1 MNALIQTYPLPFALI
16 LALLAAL
23 IVLLAVNARLRK
35 MQRALRGR
43 IIESERTIT
52 AQQTQLNE
60 TVNSVLQMSVSSA
73 QSSEAR
79 TQQLADRLEA
89 RLSGIAESNERRL
102 DDMRRLIDEQLSGTL
117 EKRLGQSFQQV
128 SRQLEQVYKGL
139 GEMQTLA
146 GGVGDLKKVL
156 TGVKTRGVWGEIQL
170 GRLLGDTLTEG
181 QYLENTPVVPGSS
194 ERVEFAVRLPGRDGA
209 GLLLPID
216 SKFPL
221 DAFRHLIDESET
233 GDKARADKA
242 ALLLQRA
249 VLDQAKKI
257 SEKYVKPPYT
267 TDFALMFLPIES
279 LYAEVMRRESL
290 NEEARA
296 LSCGDRRAIDALGAL
311 KQPVAGLPHAVHR
324 AAHRRGVAAA
334 GHATRRVSALWRY
347 ARADAPAARSG
358 HGRAGHRHRP
368 QPRHYAPLKRAGG
381 FFAREGRRGTIDDG
395 LRTVRAHDFSARYF
409 DRRPARGVRG

>member
-23 IVLLAVNARLRK
+23 IVLLAMNARLRK

-52 AQQTQLNE
+52 AQQAQLAE
-60 TVNSVLQMSVSSA
+60 TVNSVLQMSVNSA
-73 QSSEAR
+73 QSSEMRA
-79 TQQLADRLEA
+79 QQLADRLET

-156 TGVKTRGVWGEIQL
+156 AGVKTRGIWGEIQL
-170 GRLLGDTLTEG
+170 GRLLGDTLAEG

-233 GDKARADKA
+233 GDKVRADKA

-290 NEEARA
+290 AEEARVRFHVVIAGPSTLSA
-296 LSCGDRRAIDALGAL
+296 LLNSLSLGFRTLSIEQRTGEVWQLLGTLRGEFLRFGDTLERMRQRLDQATGELDTATARSRAI
-311 KQPVAGLPHAVHR
+311 
-324 AAHRRGVAAA
+324 
-334 GHATRRVSALWRY
+334 TRRLNE
-347 ARADAPAARSG
+347 
-358 HGRAGHRHRP
+358 
-368 QPRHYAPLKRAGG
+368 L
-381 FFAREGRRGTIDDG
+381 E
-395 LRTVRAHDFSARYF
+395 DFSPEKDGGER
-409 DRRPARGVRG
+409 

>member
-279 LYAEVMRRESL
+279 RYAEVMRRESL

-296 LSCGDRRAIDALGAL
+296 RFHVVIAGPSTLSALLNSLSLGFRTLSIEQRTGEVWQLLGTLRGEFLRFGDTLERMRQRLDQATGELDTATARSRAI
-311 KQPVAGLPHAVHR
+311 
-324 AAHRRGVAAA
+324 
-334 GHATRRVSALWRY
+334 TRRLNE
-347 ARADAPAARSG
+347 
-358 HGRAGHRHRP
+358 
-368 QPRHYAPLKRAGG
+368 L
-381 FFAREGRRGTIDDG
+381 E
-395 LRTVRAHDFSARYF
+395 DFSPEKDGGER
-409 DRRPARGVRG
+409 

>member
-52 AQQTQLNE
+52 AQQAQLNE

-296 LSCGDRRAIDALGAL
+296 RFHVVIAGPSKLSALLNSLSLGFRTLSIEQRTGEVWQLLGTLRGEFLRFGDTLERMRQRLDQATGELDTATARSRAI
-311 KQPVAGLPHAVHR
+311 
-324 AAHRRGVAAA
+324 
-334 GHATRRVSALWRY
+334 TRRLNE
-347 ARADAPAARSG
+347 
-358 HGRAGHRHRP
+358 
-368 QPRHYAPLKRAGG
+368 L
-381 FFAREGRRGTIDDG
+381 E
-395 LRTVRAHDFSARYF
+395 DFSPEKDGGER
-409 DRRPARGVRG
+409 

>member
-23 IVLLAVNARLRK
+23 IVLLAMNARLRK

-52 AQQTQLNE
+52 AQQAQLAE
-60 TVNSVLQMSVSSA
+60 TVNSVLQMSVNSA
-73 QSSEAR
+73 QSSEMRA
-79 TQQLADRLEA
+79 QQLADRLET

-156 TGVKTRGVWGEIQL
+156 TGVKTRGIWGEIQL
-170 GRLLGDTLTEG
+170 GRLLGDTLAEG

-290 NEEARA
+290 AEEARTRFHVVIAGPSTLSA
-296 LSCGDRRAIDALGAL
+296 LLNSLSLGFRTLSIEQRTGEVWQLLGTLRGEFLRFGDTLERMRQRLDQATGELDTATARSRAI
-311 KQPVAGLPHAVHR
+311 
-324 AAHRRGVAAA
+324 
-334 GHATRRVSALWRY
+334 TRRLNELEDLSPEK
-347 ARADAPAARSG
+347 DG
-358 HGRAGHRHRP
+358 GGR
-368 QPRHYAPLKRAGG
+368 
-381 FFAREGRRGTIDDG
+381 
-395 LRTVRAHDFSARYF
+395 
-409 DRRPARGVRG
+409 

>member
-16 LALLAAL
+16 IALLVVL
-23 IVLLAVNARLRK
+23 IVLIATNARLKK

-52 AQQTQLNE
+52 AQQAQLAE
-60 TVNSVLQMSVSSA
+60 TINSVLQMSVNST

-79 TQQLADRLEA
+79 AQQLADRLEA
-89 RLSGIAESNERRL
+89 RLGNIAQNNERRL
-102 DDMRRLIDEQLSGTL
+102 DDMRHLIDEQLSVTL

-156 TGVKTRGVWGEIQL
+156 TGVKTRGIWGEIQL

-181 QYLENTPVVPGSS
+181 QYIENTPVVPGSS
-194 ERVEFAVRLPGRDGA
+194 ERVEFAVRLPGRDGE

-242 ALLLQRA
+242 ALMLQRA

-290 NEEARA
+290 VEEARTRCHVVIAGPSTLAA
-296 LSCGDRRAIDALGAL
+296 LLNSLSLGFRTLSIEQRTGEVWQLLGTLRGEFLRFGDTLERMRQRLDQATGELDTATARSRAI
-311 KQPVAGLPHAVHR
+311 
-324 AAHRRGVAAA
+324 
-334 GHATRRVSALWRY
+334 TRRLNELEDLS
-347 ARADAPAARSG
+347 PE
-358 HGRAGHRHRP
+358 
-368 QPRHYAPLKRAGG
+368 KN
-381 FFAREGRRGTIDDG
+381 GTSPKGD
-395 LRTVRAHDFSARYF
+395 
-409 DRRPARGVRG
+409 

>member
-23 IVLLAVNARLRK
+23 IVLLAMNARLRK

-52 AQQTQLNE
+52 AQQAQLNE
-60 TVNSVLQMSVSSA
+60 TINSVLQMSVNSA

-221 DAFRHLIDESET
+221 DAFRHLVDESET

-290 NEEARA
+290 AEEARVRFHVVIAGPSTLTA
-296 LSCGDRRAIDALGAL
+296 LLNSLSLGFRTLSIEQRTGEVWQLLGTLRGEFLRFGDTLERMRQRLDQATGELDTATARSRAI
-311 KQPVAGLPHAVHR
+311 
-324 AAHRRGVAAA
+324 
-334 GHATRRVSALWRY
+334 TRRLNELEDLSPEK
-347 ARADAPAARSG
+347 DG
-358 HGRAGHRHRP
+358 GGR
-368 QPRHYAPLKRAGG
+368 
-381 FFAREGRRGTIDDG
+381 
-395 LRTVRAHDFSARYF
+395 
-409 DRRPARGVRG
+409 

>member
-89 RLSGIAESNERRL
+89 RLSGIAVSNERRL

-296 LSCGDRRAIDALGAL
+296 RFHVVIAGPSTLSALLNSLSLGFRTLSIEQRTGEVWQLLGTLRGEFLRFGDTLERMRQRLDQATGELDTATARSRAI
-311 KQPVAGLPHAVHR
+311 
-324 AAHRRGVAAA
+324 
-334 GHATRRVSALWRY
+334 TRRLNE
-347 ARADAPAARSG
+347 
-358 HGRAGHRHRP
+358 
-368 QPRHYAPLKRAGG
+368 L
-381 FFAREGRRGTIDDG
+381 E
-395 LRTVRAHDFSARYF
+395 DFSPEKDGGER
-409 DRRPARGVRG
+409 

>member
-79 TQQLADRLEA
+79 TQQLSDRLEA

-296 LSCGDRRAIDALGAL
+296 RFHVVIAGPSTLSALLNSLSLGFRTLSIEQRTGEVWQLLGTLRGEFLRFGDTLERMRQRLDQATGELDTATARSRAI
-311 KQPVAGLPHAVHR
+311 
-324 AAHRRGVAAA
+324 
-334 GHATRRVSALWRY
+334 TRRLNE
-347 ARADAPAARSG
+347 
-358 HGRAGHRHRP
+358 
-368 QPRHYAPLKRAGG
+368 L
-381 FFAREGRRGTIDDG
+381 E
-395 LRTVRAHDFSARYF
+395 DFSPEKDGGER
-409 DRRPARGVRG
+409 

>member
-23 IVLLAVNARLRK
+23 IVLLAMNARLRK

-52 AQQTQLNE
+52 AQQAQLAE
-60 TVNSVLQMSVSSA
+60 TVNSVLQMSVNSA
-73 QSSEAR
+73 QSSEMRA
-79 TQQLADRLEA
+79 QQLADRLEM

-156 TGVKTRGVWGEIQL
+156 TGVKTRGIWGEIQL
-170 GRLLGDTLTEG
+170 GRLLGDTLAEG

-290 NEEARA
+290 AEEARVRFHVVIAGPSTLSA
-296 LSCGDRRAIDALGAL
+296 LLNSLSLGFRTLSIEQRTGEVWQLLGTLRGEFLRFGDTLERMRQRLDQATGELDTATARSRAI
-311 KQPVAGLPHAVHR
+311 
-324 AAHRRGVAAA
+324 
-334 GHATRRVSALWRY
+334 TRRLNELEDLSPEK
-347 ARADAPAARSG
+347 DG
-358 HGRAGHRHRP
+358 GGR
-368 QPRHYAPLKRAGG
+368 
-381 FFAREGRRGTIDDG
+381 
-395 LRTVRAHDFSARYF
+395 
-409 DRRPARGVRG
+409 

>member
-23 IVLLAVNARLRK
+23 IILLAMNARLRK

-52 AQQTQLNE
+52 AQQAQLNE
-60 TVNSVLQMSVSSA
+60 TINSVLQMSVNSA

-156 TGVKTRGVWGEIQL
+156 AGVKTRGVWGEIQL

-290 NEEARA
+290 AEEARTRFHVVIAGPSTLSA
-296 LSCGDRRAIDALGAL
+296 LLNSLSLGFRTLSIEQRTGEVWQLLGTLRGEFLRFGDTLERMRQRLDQATGELDTATARSRAI
-311 KQPVAGLPHAVHR
+311 
-324 AAHRRGVAAA
+324 
-334 GHATRRVSALWRY
+334 TRRLNELEDLSPEK
-347 ARADAPAARSG
+347 DG
-358 HGRAGHRHRP
+358 GGR
-368 QPRHYAPLKRAGG
+368 
-381 FFAREGRRGTIDDG
+381 
-395 LRTVRAHDFSARYF
+395 
-409 DRRPARGVRG
+409 

>member
-16 LALLAAL
+16 LALLVAL
-23 IVLLAVNARLRK
+23 IVLLSMNARLRK

-52 AQQTQLNE
+52 AQQAQLAE
-60 TVNSVLQMSVSSA
+60 TVNSVLQMSVNSA
-73 QSSEAR
+73 QSSEMRA
-79 TQQLADRLEA
+79 QQLADRLEA

-156 TGVKTRGVWGEIQL
+156 AGVKTRGIWGEIQL
-170 GRLLGDTLTEG
+170 GRLLGDTLAEG

-290 NEEARA
+290 AEEARTRFHVVIAGPSTLTA
-296 LSCGDRRAIDALGAL
+296 LLNSLSLGFRTLSIEQRTGEVWQLLGTLRGEFLRFGDTLERMRQRLDQATGELDTATARSRAI
-311 KQPVAGLPHAVHR
+311 
-324 AAHRRGVAAA
+324 
-334 GHATRRVSALWRY
+334 TRRLNELEDLSPEK
-347 ARADAPAARSG
+347 DG
-358 HGRAGHRHRP
+358 GGR
-368 QPRHYAPLKRAGG
+368 
-381 FFAREGRRGTIDDG
+381 
-395 LRTVRAHDFSARYF
+395 
-409 DRRPARGVRG
+409 

>member
-1 MNALIQTYPLPFALI
+1 
-16 LALLAAL
+16 
-23 IVLLAVNARLRK
+23 
-35 MQRALRGR
+35 
-43 IIESERTIT
+43 
-52 AQQTQLNE
+52 
-60 TVNSVLQMSVSSA
+60 
-73 QSSEAR
+73 
-79 TQQLADRLEA
+79 
-89 RLSGIAESNERRL
+89 
-102 DDMRRLIDEQLSGTL
+102 
-117 EKRLGQSFQQV
+117 
-128 SRQLEQVYKGL
+128 
-139 GEMQTLA
+139 MQTLA

-296 LSCGDRRAIDALGAL
+296 RFHVVIAGPSTLSALLNSLSLGFRTLSIEQRTGEVWQLLGTLRGEFLRFGDTLERMRQRLDQATGELDTATARSRAI
-311 KQPVAGLPHAVHR
+311 
-324 AAHRRGVAAA
+324 
-334 GHATRRVSALWRY
+334 TRRLNE
-347 ARADAPAARSG
+347 
-358 HGRAGHRHRP
+358 
-368 QPRHYAPLKRAGG
+368 L
-381 FFAREGRRGTIDDG
+381 E
-395 LRTVRAHDFSARYF
+395 DFSPEKDGGER
-409 DRRPARGVRG
+409 

>member
-23 IVLLAVNARLRK
+23 IILLAMNARLRK

-52 AQQTQLNE
+52 AQQAQLNE
-60 TVNSVLQMSVSSA
+60 TINSVLQMSVNSA

-156 TGVKTRGVWGEIQL
+156 TGVKTRGIWGEIQL

-221 DAFRHLIDESET
+221 DAFRHLVDESET

-290 NEEARA
+290 AEEARTRFHVVIAGPSTLTA
-296 LSCGDRRAIDALGAL
+296 LLNSLSLGFRTLSIEQRTGEVWQLLGTLRGEFLRFGDTLERMRQRLDQATGELDTATARSRAI
-311 KQPVAGLPHAVHR
+311 
-324 AAHRRGVAAA
+324 
-334 GHATRRVSALWRY
+334 TRRLNELEDLSPEK
-347 ARADAPAARSG
+347 DG
-358 HGRAGHRHRP
+358 GGR
-368 QPRHYAPLKRAGG
+368 
-381 FFAREGRRGTIDDG
+381 
-395 LRTVRAHDFSARYF
+395 
-409 DRRPARGVRG
+409 

>member
-221 DAFRHLIDESET
+221 DAFRHFIDESET

-296 LSCGDRRAIDALGAL
+296 RFHVVIAGPSTLSALLNSLSLGFRTLSIEQRTGEVWQLLGTLRGEFLRFGDTLERMRQRLDQATGELDTATARSRAI
-311 KQPVAGLPHAVHR
+311 
-324 AAHRRGVAAA
+324 
-334 GHATRRVSALWRY
+334 TRRLNE
-347 ARADAPAARSG
+347 
-358 HGRAGHRHRP
+358 
-368 QPRHYAPLKRAGG
+368 L
-381 FFAREGRRGTIDDG
+381 E
-395 LRTVRAHDFSARYF
+395 DFSPEKDGGER
-409 DRRPARGVRG
+409 

>member
-23 IVLLAVNARLRK
+23 IVLLAMNARLRK

-52 AQQTQLNE
+52 AQQAQLAE
-60 TVNSVLQMSVSSA
+60 TVNSVLQMSVNST
-73 QSSEAR
+73 QSSEMRA
-79 TQQLADRLEA
+79 QQLADRLET

-156 TGVKTRGVWGEIQL
+156 TGVKTRGIWGEIQL
-170 GRLLGDTLTEG
+170 GRLLGDTLAEG

-290 NEEARA
+290 AEEARVRFHVVIAGPSTLSA
-296 LSCGDRRAIDALGAL
+296 LLNSLSLGFRTLSIEQRTGEVWQLLGTLRGEFLRFGDTLERMRQRLDQATGELDTATARSRAI
-311 KQPVAGLPHAVHR
+311 
-324 AAHRRGVAAA
+324 
-334 GHATRRVSALWRY
+334 TRRLNELEDLSPEK
-347 ARADAPAARSG
+347 DG
-358 HGRAGHRHRP
+358 GGR
-368 QPRHYAPLKRAGG
+368 
-381 FFAREGRRGTIDDG
+381 
-395 LRTVRAHDFSARYF
+395 
-409 DRRPARGVRG
+409 